1 MKFYRVA
8 VSGPTIDG
16 REITAEQIN
25 QMAATYNQQT
35 YGARIWMEH
44 LRGLLPDS
52 VFPAYG
58 DVTAVKAEDWTD
70 PLDGQKK
77 RALYAELAPTP
88 ALINANQARQKVY
101 FSVEIIKNFANT
113 GKAYLGGLAVTDS
126 PASLGT
132 EMAAFSLAHREKF
145 TGQLPT
151 EDRLYSL
158 GIEADQAFSAA
169 NEPQGEPQ
177 GENRAD
183 TEKSSLFSKI
193 KTLLTGQRRADEDRF
208 ADITQ
213 AVELLAQQVKDASQA
228 PAAKQTENQTS
239 DLSERLG
246 QLEAKLAELTDLFQK
261 TEQPN
266 QPKRPPATG
275 GDGTIATDC

>member
-8 VSGPTIDG
+8 VSGNTIDG
-16 REITAEQIN
+16 RKITAEQIN
-25 QMAATYNQQT
+25 QMAATYSQQT

-77 RALYAELAPTP
+77 RALYAELNPTP
-88 ALINANQARQKVY
+88 ALILANQARQKVY
-101 FSVEIIKNFANT
+101 FSIEIIENFANT
-113 GKAYLGGLAVTDS
+113 GKAYLGGLSVTDS

-132 EMAAFSLAHREKF
+132 EMAAFSLANREKF
-145 TGQLPT
+145 TGHLPP
-151 EDRLYSL
+151 EERLYSL
-158 GIEADQAFSAA
+158 GIEAEQAIEARTEAEGDTSA
-169 NEPQGEPQ
+169 E
-177 GENRAD
+177 
-183 TEKSSLFSKI
+183 TEKTSLFSKI

-208 ADITQ
+208 TDITQ
-213 AVELLAQQVKDASQA
+213 AVELLAEQVKAASKE
-228 PAAKQTENQTS
+228 PAAKQTESQYS
-239 DLSERLG
+239 DISERLS
-246 QLEAKLAELTDLFQK
+246 QFEAKLAELADLFQK

-266 QPKRPPATG
+266 QPKRQPATG